1 MITPPSSS
9 LRLLIF
15 SCVISP
21 MILVTFPSWDLTAYW
36 MVVALLV
43 VVILT
48 LFDGVSR
55 LNGSLLFTHVL
66 LLFWWIMSA
75 ET

>member
-1 MITPPSSS
+1 MSILSGVMS
-9 LRLLIF
+9 L
-15 SCVISP
+15 
-21 MILVTFPSWDLTAYW
+21 MILVNFPSWDLTAYW

-48 LFDGVSR
+48 FDGVSR